1 MSKVI
6 YEKRKRVAYVTL
18 NRPKQKNAIDR
29 EMHELLAKV
38 WKDFC
43 DDESADVAILTGAG
57 DAFCA
62 RMDLKTFVP
71 EVVGANANQVRK
83 LLPLGLGGITRGLHR
98 IHKPVIAA
106 VNGWALAAG
115 FELALAADIRV
126 ASENAKFG
134 SFEARRGF
142 HHGDGGIPRLVNMV
156 GVGAALELVLTACP
170 IDAYRAC
177 QMNLLSTVVP
187 HDELLEQAEA
197 VASEILRNDQAALH
211 SAKATILDMV
221 GRSLDDQLRIEAV
234 NGYSCMANGVDVK
247 KRLQAFYDKHDRAY
261 DAPNPTHFKAPK
273 CP

>member
-1 MSKVI
+1 VIPMGKVI
-6 YEKRKRVAYVTL
+6 YETKDRIAYVTL
-18 NRPKQKNAIDR
+18 NRPGQKNAIDR
-29 EMHELLAKV
+29 EMHELLVEV

-62 RMDLKTFVP
+62 GMDLKTFVP
-71 EVVGANANQVRK
+71 EYVGAKVDQIRK

-156 GVGAALELVLTACP
+156 GVGGALELVLTAHP
-170 IDAYRAC
+170 IDAHRAY
-177 QMNLLSTVVP
+177 QMNLVSSVVL

-197 VASEILRNDQAALH
+197 VAQNILHNDQAALH
-211 SAKATILDMV
+211 SAKATILDTI
-221 GRSLDDQLRIEAV
+221 GRSLDDQLRIEAW

-247 KRLQAFYDKHDRAY
+247 RRLQAFYGKQDRA
-261 DAPNPTHFKAPK
+261 
-273 CP
+273 